1 MPYYDIL
8 SHLRGITG
16 RFPLMGGDLHIQS
29 FDYLTPES
37 MDFNHAHSCH
47 EIFFV
52 LSGSV
57 EILSSAG
64 VFSLSK
70 GDLLYMSPNIY
81 HSCRFLPDE
90 RYAYVALDFDI
101 GERRS
106 STLDSR
112 RAQQFV
118 DEEERLLAGLLEKT
132 CVYAKDTCGCMDELR
147 SICKSLSRAKTGEY
161 TKIKNYLSNF
171 FLCAIQ
177 SLGGA
182 EEHEDFSEA
191 VFSSMGNKA
200 VRIRSYMVSHCD
212 QPLTVQSVSSA
223 LSYSPRH
230 VQRIISDYYGI
241 SFSRMLTECRLN
253 RIKWLLSHTDE
264 SLDYICEES
273 GINSSASLYKLF
285 KKNTGMSPTEYRKN
299 CEKQVI

>member
-1 MPYYDIL
+1 MPNYEIL
-8 SHLRGITG
+8 AQLRGITG
-16 RFPLMGGDLHIQS
+16 RIPLMGGDLHIQN
-29 FDYLTPES
+29 FEYLTPES

-47 EIFFV
+47 EIFFM
-52 LSGSV
+52 LQGRV

-64 VFSLSK
+64 IFRLSK
-70 GDLLYMSPNIY
+70 GDLLYISPNIY
-81 HSCRFLPDE
+81 HCCRFAPNE
-90 RYAYVALDFDI
+90 RYAYVTFDFDL

-118 DEEERLLAGLLEKT
+118 DEEEVLVSRLLDKT
-132 CVYAKDTCGCMDELR
+132 TVLARDTCGCLVELR
-147 SICKSLSRAKTGEY
+147 SICRSLSRGRTGEY

-171 FLCAIQ
+171 FISAIQ
-177 SLGGA
+177 SLCKA
-182 EEHEDFSEA
+182 SVTEDFSEDYFSA
-191 VFSSMGNKA
+191 VSNKA
-200 VRIRSYMVSHCD
+200 VRIRTYMISHCD

-253 RIKWLLSHTDE
+253 RIKWLLTHTDE

-285 KKNTGMSPTEYRKN
+285 KKNTGMSPTEYRKSM
-299 CEKQVI
+299 EKQVI